1 MQPIP
6 SNYMAYDRTIVVF
19 SPDGRLLQVEYAR
32 QAVKRGNT
40 VVGLV
45 TGEGVVLGAT
55 KSSAPLGVSAT
66 PKKIFEIDNHI
77 GAVSSG
83 LLADA
88 RNLIEAAR
96 VKSQVNTLT
105 YGEPISVSSITKFI
119 ADQKHMVTQYAGV
132 RPYGVGLLIG
142 GFDNVGPAL
151 FETDPSGTMIEWKA
165 QAIGKG
171 AEKAKKVLKQAY
183 REGSHQGEHRIG
195 HDHEEQIQAGSCR
208 IGKIRRFPWFL

>member
-1 MQPIP
+1 
-6 SNYMAYDRTIVVF
+6 
-19 SPDGRLLQVEYAR
+19 
-32 QAVKRGNT
+32 VKRGNT

-183 REGSHQGEHRIG
+183 REGMPLKDGIKLVLKALKAGEKEATRESI
-195 HDHEEQIQAGSCR
+195 ELATITKNKFKLVPAELE
-208 IGKIRRFPWFL
+208 K